1 MTKMPPKARETPL
14 VVLHVAR
21 APHTGV
27 WSVIKTLATA
37 QQSAGAVV
45 YLGLF
50 LPLDWPYHD
59 ELAHLGVPF
68 FTGTSPGIFGT
79 AAFAYHTLR
88 PGCLRSW
95 IAQVQRTHPG
105 ALVAVH
111 YHNAWLSGAFLS
123 PRLSASSVRQIATF
137 HGVAGQ
143 SQLCKQPVRRFIHR
157 AWAQRLLRAK
167 CILTSVDTQNLE
179 TARELFGLPPTEFH
193 IIPNGVRTLPM
204 PRRRPLENGLLT
216 VGFVGIIDEPKG
228 WRLAAD
234 AVEALNTEFVGVSL
248 VIAGRGPE
256 ESLARRWCEDRPRFS
271 RFLGYVPDAGRNLMP
286 SLDVFCLPSR
296 TEGLPMAMM
305 EAMAAGAVVIATG
318 VGGIP
323 AIIQDGRNGFIVR
336 RNATEI
342 RTLITRLVANPRLLS
357 DISSEA
363 IRTITEK
370 YTCERIAKRYMDLY
384 RTPYMGHPS
393 RAA

>member
-204 PRRRPLENGLLT
+204 PSGSLQD
-216 VGFVGIIDEPKG
+216 ID
-228 WRLAAD
+228 
-234 AVEALNTEFVGVSL
+234 
-248 VIAGRGPE
+248 
-256 ESLARRWCEDRPRFS
+256 RFS
-271 RFLGYVPDAGRNLMP
+271 RPTARILGLKSIHPAEKETLACSGKTRRSIVFQKSMYDLVPG
-286 SLDVFCLPSR
+286 LDFWYRVQPSR
-296 TEGLPMAMM
+296 PRGL
-305 EAMAAGAVVIATG
+305 V
-318 VGGIP
+318 
-323 AIIQDGRNGFIVR
+323 
-336 RNATEI
+336 
-342 RTLITRLVANPRLLS
+342 LCS
-357 DISSEA
+357 
-363 IRTITEK
+363 
-370 YTCERIAKRYMDLY
+370 LY
-384 RTPYMGHPS
+384 
-393 RAA
+393 